1 MESEDVP
8 KMYGTDLSS
17 LDKPL
22 HSDIIS
28 KPVCSPIYTTPL
40 TRIPIRIKLIQ
51 VRVNVLIQILT
62 RTKVT
67 RVSMCKWGL

>member
-1 MESEDVP
+1 MESEDAP
-8 KMYGTDLSS
+8 KMYGTDLSP

-28 KPVCSPIYTTPL
+28 RPVCSPIYTRPL
-40 TRIPIRIKLIQ
+40 TRIPIRIKLIR
-51 VRVNVLIQILT
+51 VRVNALIRILT
-62 RTKVT
+62 RIKVT